1 MNMFFN
7 QISVRIWTSY
17 EFPTFDECCADSTVS
32 DVRLKARAIRI
43 PIDRPTR
50 MSTRTLDAR
59 EFVLVYAGAD
69 DADLVGVG
77 FTYAGTSGGV
87 IIAEIINTVLANVVV
102 ERGSTDIVGTWEA
115 MFQESL
121 LLGRRGAV
129 LRAMSAVDI
138 ALWDLAAKRAG
149 VPLAVHLGGS
159 VHDIPAYASGGYYR
173 QEPAGWADAV
183 TREITLNREQGFVD
197 HKIKVGGLSVEE
209 DEKRVA
215 AAIDAIAGSGRLA
228 LDANNAYGSP
238 SEAQRAAEAFERA
251 AGETGLW
258 WLEEPLSVEDVRG
271 LARVRDRIS
280 TPIATGEIAQTRHD
294 FRILIEAG
302 AADILQPDAGV
313 LGGVTEYMRVVRAAE
328 TFGVTVA
335 PHWHANLHVH
345 LAAAS
350 TTSLAVEHFTLDKDI
365 YNFEKLIVPE
375 SRLQVVDGMAKVPE
389 RPGLGLEF
397 DEDMIRT
404 YELPVGV
411 S

>member
-1 MNMFFN
+1 MSEI
-7 QISVRIWTSY
+7 Q
-17 EFPTFDECCADSTVS
+17 
-32 DVRLKARAIRI
+32 LKARTIRI

-50 MSTRTLDAR
+50 MSTRILDAR
-59 EFVLVYAGAD
+59 EFVLVYAEATD
-69 DADLVGVG
+69 VDLVGVG
-77 FTYAGTSGGV
+77 FTYAGTSGGSIV
-87 IIAEIINTVLANVVV
+87 AEVINTVLANVVADH
-102 ERGSTDIVGTWEA
+102 GSTDIVGTWEA

-173 QEPAGWADAV
+173 QETAGWADAV
-183 TREITLNREQGFVD
+183 TREITLNREQGFTD
-197 HKIKVGGLSVEE
+197 HKIKVGGLSVAE

-215 AAIDAIAGSGRLA
+215 AAIAAIAGTGRLA

-294 FRILIEAG
+294 FRILIEEG

-313 LGGVTEYMRVVRAAE
+313 LGGVTEYMRVVRTAE
-328 TFGVTVA
+328 TFGMTVA

-375 SRLQVVDGMAKVPE
+375 SRLQIVDGMAKVPGG
-389 RPGLGLEF
+389 PGLGLQF
-397 DEDMIRT
+397 DEDMVNAH
-404 YELPVGV
+404 ELLAGV